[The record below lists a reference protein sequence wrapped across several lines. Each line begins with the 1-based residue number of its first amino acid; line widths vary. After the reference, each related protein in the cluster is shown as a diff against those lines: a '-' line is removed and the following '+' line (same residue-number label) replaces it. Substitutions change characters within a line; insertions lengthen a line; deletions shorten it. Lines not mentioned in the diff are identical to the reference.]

1 MARDKGLG
9 MGAFFAAKPKAE
21 QVVAAKP
28 QAKIR
33 TTIRLTREEADLLE
47 LLRMKRRNERGRS
60 TTYGDVL
67 GEAIRQLAE
76 REGVAT
82 NGKHTGIDA

>member
-1 MARDKGLG
+1 VARDKGLG
-9 MGAFFAAKPKAE
+9 MGAFFAAKPEVKRPP
-21 QVVAAKP
+21 AAKP

-47 LLRMKRRNERGRS
+47 LLRMKRRNQRGRN

-67 GEAIRQLAE
+67 GEAIRHLAV
-76 REGVAT
+76 REEVS
-82 NGKHTGIDA
+82 NGIEQ

>member
-1 MARDKGLG
+1 MTRDKGLG
-9 MGAFFAAKPKAE
+9 MSAFFAARPKADE
-21 QVVAAKP
+21 SSATKL

-47 LLRMKRRNERGRS
+47 LLRMKRRNERGRN

-76 REGVAT
+76 REGVAKET
-82 NGKHTGIDA
+82 KQTGVQG

>member
-9 MGAFFAAKPKAE
+9 MGAFFASKPKAE
-21 QVVAAKP
+21 QPSAARA

-33 TTIRLTREEADLLE
+33 TTIRLSREEADLLE
-47 LLRMKRRNERGRS
+47 LLRMKRRNERGRN

-76 REGVAT
+76 REGMARDT
-82 NGKHTGIDA
+82 KHEGVQE